1 MKIIALLLTIIIV
14 ILVCLVFT
22 LVSYLRLKNRRKESL
37 KSTVLVIKQYIT
49 KKTDF
54 AVYCM
59 AMEGLV
65 GPVFFSKVELGLT
78 HLTKNEQTV
87 MTLSASDTT
96 PTSLLIVIAVLVTAV
111 YLFICNKRMR
121 RIIPKEIAKAAELIN
136 NTFSFKPTQE
146 WFEDISRATIK
157 DLGDKYDEKIN
168 YPYPYMDI
176 LLASLRRDSSLKRVF
191 NDKLRELKHKIY
203 DFDKRYNDLTNNH
216 IDNFNKYFEEIVKA
230 IGASHFSINDFN
242 MIITCLDSFDRDL
255 SKDMEK
261 ICDKDKYFINVICE
275 DFKNALVEL
284 RNEID
289 CTWLRGIKYNTIIV
303 NGKGGIGKSHL
314 LADIVNKRLKAH
326 EPTIFFLGKSFLDSS
341 EPLDQLMVKLD
352 IKCKKADFL
361 KALQDYHQ
369 RVVIV
374 IDGINEGAGSSYWQ
388 NHLNSFMNL
397 IGGYN
402 NIQLI
407 VSYRSTDNNNWF
419 DQYSKEDGHTLY
431 EHHGFE
437 GSPAAIEFMF
447 KSYSLP
453 MPSFPLYGPEW
464 SNPMFL
470 TLYCRSH
477 ELSKKSLLYQGKLD
491 IVDSYIT
498 EINKNLS
505 NKLDYNNKHNLVD
518 EALKALANIL
528 INRMKAFIP
537 MDEAFKVIDSIT
549 KSFSIRKDFFNSLS
563 EEGILHITSSDK
575 KNYVTFG
582 YDTIRDIYVAK
593 DLVVNHQPKEW
604 YNNDALY
611 DKEYITYLAPLKDN
625 KEVFE
630 YALPLYK
637 QKFIKEFVKIY
648 PWRNMH
654 TESGDKIIRGILESK
669 DYNSIFELVATCAS
683 NGSKII
689 NGDTLSTVL
698 MPLSNVERD
707 KVWTTV
713 ISDTLSKD
721 FMQIA
726 TWGWGISKDAIKYF
740 DHLTLRRISEVL
752 VWCLATTNVRL
763 RDVSTRALVNLL
775 CKRLKVLAEIL
786 LNFKDVSDMYILDR
800 LWAVAFGCCVNNC
813 KKEEVKIIADLT
825 NELIFKQSHVID
837 HILIRDYAKSI
848 IQYAESINCKV
859 ARDKDLFNKPFN
871 QNVVLPVMPT
881 SEYIKKEYEE
891 DYLTVPE
898 TNKEEFLAKENI
910 LNSMKTEH
918 SPRGMYG
925 DFGRYVFQSS
935 LRIWPEDPEDLAN
948 FAIDYIFKEL
958 GYNSSA
964 FKKFDR
970 GSSSYNRS
978 RNMIERIGKKY
989 QWISMYYI
997 MAILS
1002 DVHHG
1007 EAKLNEW
1014 DVSGIIRARN
1024 IDPTLT
1030 YQPGIPRITEGPVIY
1045 KIPQYNLNINNPIDA
1060 DWLNSYKDMPDIM
1073 RFLDVKDT
1081 NGNTWINLYSY
1092 NTIEE
1097 EVSSSLRED
1106 CVDRNLWI
1114 FVQSIMVDKRHLNK
1128 ITSLINKE
1136 GLEGGTA
1143 MENSESYSV
1152 FYREFYWSDLYKSEI
1167 KDKGDFDRPYHANH
1181 VATRFNVQ
1189 PTYLPYIEDS
1199 FSDKSITDPI
1209 NIIMPSEYLYR
1220 GLNMHFGDGEGIW
1233 KDEKGE
1239 NICVDNS
1246 IYQNGIQAL
1255 LVRKEALLSY
1265 LKRVNK
1271 VIVWP
1276 IHMERALENS
1286 STYWPKREA
1295 GGYAWMDS
1303 EGKFRYRF
1311 RLYAPSHVDKLKTKF
1326 INYFSI
1332 FNYGKKMLL
1341 HKLHIR
1347 KLSKIEKFEIE
1358 IKHMSNEKRH
1368 KLIHKL
1374 EKMVLDKKS
1383 DSD

>member
-1 MKIIALLLTIIIV
+1 M
-14 ILVCLVFT
+14 
-22 LVSYLRLKNRRKESL
+22 NRKKRSFKF
-37 KSTVLVIKQYIT
+37 TVLVIKQYIT
-49 KKTDF
+49 KKIDF
-54 AVYCM
+54 TIYLS
-59 AMEGLV
+59 AMTGLV
-65 GPVFFSKVELGLT
+65 GPVFFSKIELGLT

-96 PTSLLIVIAVLVTAV
+96 PTSLLIVIAVIITAV
-111 YLFICNKRMR
+111 YLYVCYTRMKSV
-121 RIIPKEIAKAAELIN
+121 IPKKVEKAVDLIN
-136 NTFSFKPTQE
+136 NTLSFEPTQE

-157 DLGDKYDEKIN
+157 DLGDKYDENIN

-176 LLASLRRDSSLKRVF
+176 LLATLRRDSSLQRVF
-191 NDKLRELKHKIY
+191 NDKLRELRNRIY
-203 DFDKRYNDLTNNH
+203 DFEKIYNSLPNNH
-216 IDNFNKYFEEIVKA
+216 IDHFKKYFADIVKS
-230 IGASHFSINDFN
+230 IGASHFSINDYN
-242 MIITCLDSFDRDL
+242 MIIKCLEALYNDL
-255 SKDMEK
+255 SKDMDIIYEK
-261 ICDKDKYFINVICE
+261 EKSYSNYTYQEFSNILY
-275 DFKNALVEL
+275 EL
-284 RNEID
+284 RSEID
-289 CTWLRGIKYNTIIV
+289 STWLKGIKYNTIIV

-341 EPLDQLMVKLD
+341 EPLDQLMAKLD
-352 IKCKKADFL
+352 IKCKKTDFL
-361 KALQDYHQ
+361 KTLQNYHQ

-374 IDGINEGAGSSYWQ
+374 IDGINEGVGGSYWQ
-388 NHLNSFMNL
+388 NHLDSFIN
-397 IGGYN
+397 IIAKYK
-402 NIQLI
+402 NIQFI
-407 VSYRSTDNNNWF
+407 VSYRSTDNDNWF
-419 DQYSKEDGHTLY
+419 DQYSKKEGHTLY
-431 EHHGFE
+431 EHRGFE

-505 NKLDYNNKHNLVD
+505 NKLDYNNKQNLVD

-563 EEGILHITSSDK
+563 EEGILHIITSSDK

-604 YNNDALY
+604 YKNDALY
-611 DKEYITYLAPLKDN
+611 DKEYITYLAPLKEN

-630 YALPLYK
+630 YAMPQHK

-669 DYNSIFELVATCAS
+669 DYIPIFELVATCAS

-813 KKEEVKIIADLT
+813 KKEEVQIIADLT

-859 ARDKDLFNKPFN
+859 ARDKELFNKPFN
-871 QNVVLPVMPT
+871 QNVVLPVIPT

-891 DYLTVPE
+891 NYLTVPE
-898 TNKEEFLAKENI
+898 TKKEEFLAKENI

-925 DFGRYVFQSS
+925 DFGRYVFQNS
-935 LRIWPEDPEDLAN
+935 LSNWSEDPEDLAHL
-948 FAIDYIFKEL
+948 AIDYIFKGL
-958 GYNSSA
+958 GYDPSV
-964 FKKFDR
+964 FKKFDK
-970 GSSSYNRS
+970 GSSFYSRS
-978 RNMIERIGKKY
+978 RSKIERIGKKY

-997 MAILS
+997 MAVLS
-1002 DVHHG
+1002 DVHYG
-1007 EAKLNEW
+1007 EAKLDEW
-1014 DVSGIIRARN
+1014 DVPGIVRARN

-1030 YQPGIPRITEGPVIY
+1030 SQPEIPRITEGQVIY
-1045 KIPQYNLNINNPIDA
+1045 KIPQYNLKIKNFADE
-1060 DWLNSYKDMPDIM
+1060 DWLNDYKDMPDIK
-1073 RFLDVKDT
+1073 RLLHIKDAD
-1081 NGNTWINLYSY
+1081 GNAWINLYSH

-1097 EVSSSLRED
+1097 DVSSSFRED
-1106 CVDRNLWI
+1106 YVDRNLWI

-1136 GLEGGTA
+1136 GLEGRNS
-1143 MENSESYSV
+1143 MENTESYSA

-1167 KDKGDFDRPYHANH
+1167 RDKGDFDRPYHANH
-1181 VATRFNVQ
+1181 GVTRFNVQ

-1220 GLNMHFGDGEGIW
+1220 GLSMHFGDGEGIW
-1233 KDEKGE
+1233 KDENGE
-1239 NICVDNS
+1239 DVCVDNS
-1246 IYQNGIQAL
+1246 IYQNGPQAL
-1255 LVRKEALLSY
+1255 LVRKEALLAY
-1265 LKRVNK
+1265 LKRVHK

-1276 IHMERALENS
+1276 ILMERTLKNS
-1286 STYWPKREA
+1286 STNWQRRQA
-1295 GGYAWMDS
+1295 GGYVWMDS
-1303 EGKFRYRF
+1303 EGEFRYRF
-1311 RLYAPSHVDKLKTKF
+1311 RLYVPSYADKQKAKFNSLKVRLLKP
-1326 INYFSI
+1326 FSI
-1332 FNYGKKMLL
+1332 SNYKKAILL
-1341 HKLHIR
+1341 DKLHIKR
-1347 KLSKIEKFEIE
+1347 LSET
-1358 IKHMSNEKRH
+1358 EKRDLEM
-1368 KLIHKL
+1368 KNMSIEDLDMLIHKFD
-1374 EKMVLDKKS
+1374 KMVLDKKN
-1383 DSD
+1383 DPD